1 MYGYELDLA
10 KDRINHF
17 VDEAQRVQAA
27 SQLLAAR
34 RALRAQARARRIPVR
49 VLQFPAA
56 VVHTLIG

>member
-17 VDEAQRVQAA
+17 VDEAERVQAA
-27 SQLLAAR
+27 SQLLLARKALRDAAR
-34 RALRAQARARRIPVR
+34 GRRIPVG

-56 VVHTLIG
+56 VVHALIG